1 MYLLQFQITVILVL
15 IYIWYKIFQLE
26 DYIDITISGYT
37 KKERKKHAKEQ
48 EQKRLLE
55 KNIKRKVITGKHI
68 TKDNNTPL
76 TDFIEDKENKNGNEK
91 IYD

>member
-1 MYLLQFQITVILVL
+1 MYFKITVILIF
-15 IYIWYKIFQLE
+15 IYFWYKMFRLE

-37 KKERKKHAKEQ
+37 KKERKKYAKEQ
-48 EQKRLLE
+48 KQKRLLE
-55 KNIKRKVITGKHI
+55 SNVTRKVITGIHK

-76 TDFIEDKENKNGNEK
+76 TDFIENKENKNGNEK